1 MTPERAA
8 ALVARWVRLYTRGV
22 PAPVARRRVEEID
35 ADLHDHVA
43 HERAAGVDER
53 RIARGIASR
62 LVRGLAADLAWHA
75 KAARIPTAEESMKP
89 ATPVHR
95 SVLRVALG
103 VAAVLAL
110 PAIAM
115 QLDDGADWSAADFVL
130 AGVLLTV
137 VGVAIE
143 LAVRRSGNLA
153 TAAGIAA
160 LGVAAIAFGEG
171 DDAPG
176 LVLLGLLL
184 LAGGC
189 AMGVRR
195 LQRSR

>member
-1 MTPERAA
+1 MTPERMAA
-8 ALVARWVRLYTRGV
+8 VVARWARFYTRDV
-22 PAPVARRRVEEID
+22 PASIARRRVEEID
-35 ADLHDHVA
+35 ADLHDHIA

-75 KAARIPTAEESMKP
+75 KSARLSTLEEPMQPRK
-89 ATPVHR
+89 PVHR

-103 VAAVLAL
+103 VAVLLAL

-115 QLDDGADWSAADFVL
+115 QFDDGADWSPADFVL
-130 AGVLLTV
+130 AGVLLSV
-137 VGVAIE
+137 IGAAIE
-143 LAVRRSGNLA
+143 LAVRKSGNLVMA
-153 TAAGIAA
+153 IGIAA
-160 LGVAAIAFGEG
+160 LGVAAIALGQG

-184 LAGGC
+184 VAGGC

-195 LQRSR
+195 VQQSR